1 MGYYIMQL
9 IPFFC
14 WNNFLM
20 LQPSAVEESLLTIP
34 FTQLSLWHFGE
45 ILYKKR
51 KIMRVKRHEEEEGQ
65 RQVICR
71 EM

>member
-9 IPFFC
+9 IPILC

-20 LQPSAVEESLLTIP
+20 LQPSAVEESILTIS
-34 FTQLSLWHFGE
+34 FTQLSLWPFGE

-51 KIMRVKRHEEEEGQ
+51 KIMRVKRHEEREGQ
-65 RQVICR
+65 RQVTCR

>member
-1 MGYYIMQL
+1 
-9 IPFFC
+9 
-14 WNNFLM
+14 M